1 MDLGKLLSP
10 WFMGQV
16 VVISYPVFVVEGTFV
31 KYCWMLLRYVVV
43 VVDEGVSIL
52 SVFDTWGGRSEKK
65 FLRSCFPRPSNTVR
79 LGRPSKTFREK
90 SVIKFLTHQV
100 SHSWEKV
107 AVIWIEDSLVGGSLA
122 QTY

>member
-1 MDLGKLLSP
+1 MEILSP
-10 WFMGQV
+10 WLMGQLG
-16 VVISYPVFVVEGTFV
+16 ISYPVFVVEGTLV

-52 SVFDTWGGRSEKK
+52 PVFDTWGGRSEKK

-79 LGRPSKTFREK
+79 FGRPSKTFREK
-90 SVIKFLTHQV
+90 RVIKFLTYQV

-107 AVIWIEDSLVGGSLA
+107 AVIIWIEDSLVGGSLA